1 MYVISRYLG
10 ARGLVLVANLKC
22 VLWAPTW
29 ENCQTR
35 SALQSCGICQGR
47 LVSHGSFSLV
57 SLFSDKIVPS
67 RPLLFIVPPSTSTYD
82 VDLSIFGRKK
92 SQIESHERATKVV
105 FNLLLDFVPDRRFRK
120 AGPDKRSGSVKL
132 IIPLLRSDDTH
143 ATHIVTFENKEW
155 LRRYPNLTQSS
166 AYCLVELCG
175 VDGPVLA
182 SQRLVLLV
190 NTDPNLS
197 LTDSE
202 PITGKGCL
210 EQITDPTLVPG
221 L

>member
-1 MYVISRYLG
+1 MVGHHPSINCLRVNLESRVIFEPKYTLRPTWNVVKVMGMLHDACYYAEMRHMNVCNFPVSWRTT
-10 ARGLVLVANLKC
+10 RLVLVANLKC

-105 FNLLLDFVPDRRFRK
+105 SVRNTRKLSIHFNGFADLKHSKLL
-120 AGPDKRSGSVKL
+120 
-132 IIPLLRSDDTH
+132 
-143 ATHIVTFENKEW
+143 
-155 LRRYPNLTQSS
+155 Q
-166 AYCLVELCG
+166 
-175 VDGPVLA
+175 
-182 SQRLVLLV
+182 
-190 NTDPNLS
+190 
-197 LTDSE
+197 
-202 PITGKGCL
+202 
-210 EQITDPTLVPG
+210 EQKF
-221 L
+221 